1 MSPGKIIKHSLIL
14 LLGLIF
20 SQLLFYYIF
29 DDFFSRIIN
38 TSVLTNIG
46 LRFSFAYVLYIVGIY
61 IIDRKISKI
70 HIDLLA
76 GIYFLMVLALSLLRE
91 YHNYIFINLNPLTII
106 NDFDRYF
113 DQTLIILVGNLLI
126 YVPLGLYVKYKFN
139 MTNLKLAMCFLP
151 YISLLEA
158 TQRITH
164 RGILDINDVITNI
177 LGFVFGGIC
186 FTLFQKIRLGMPQI

>member
-1 MSPGKIIKHSLIL
+1 MSQGKIIKHSLIL
-14 LLGLIF
+14 LLGLFF
-20 SQLLFYYIF
+20 SQLLFYYLF
-29 DDFFSRIIN
+29 DDFFVRIIN
-38 TSVLTNIG
+38 TSFLTNIG
-46 LRFSFAYVLYIVGIY
+46 LRVSFAFVLYIVGIY

-91 YHNYIFINLNPLTII
+91 YHNYIFINLNPLAMI

-113 DQTLIILVGNLLI
+113 NQTLIILIGNLLI
-126 YVPLGLYVKYKFN
+126 YVPLGMYVKYKFN
-139 MTNLKLAMCFLP
+139 LTNLKLAMCFLP
-151 YISLLEA
+151 YIFLLEA

-164 RGILDINDVITNI
+164 RGIFDINDIITNV

-186 FTLFQKIRLGMPQI
+186 FTIFQK